1 MNVLYHKLIRDLWAR
16 RGSLTALLVIIAIGV
31 GAYVGMASVWRDL
44 DEARRDYYRHQRLA
58 HFVVDLKRLPQWAVA
73 ESATWPNVIE
83 LRGRVRQ
90 AVLMA
95 LPGVERP
102 IPGAAISMPERR
114 RPVLN
119 DVRLRFGGWFSGANE
134 REVILDH
141 AFAEAHGLRPGD
153 RIKTLLL
160 DKQHDMLV
168 VSTAQSANALAR
180 DGVRVPQTGTGHAGH
195 PSEIPPEAGNDR
207 S

>member
-1 MNVLYHKLIRDLWAR
+1 MNALHRKLIRDLWGR
-16 RGSLTALLVIIAIGV
+16 KGSLAALLVIMAIGV

-44 DEARRDYYRHQRLA
+44 DGARGDYYRNQRLA

-73 ESATWPNVIE
+73 ESAARPNLSE

-90 AVLMA
+90 AVLME

-119 DVRLRFGGWFSGANE
+119 DVMLRSGGWFSGANE

-141 AFAEAHGLRPGD
+141 AFAEAHGLRPG
-153 RIKTLLL
+153 
-160 DKQHDMLV
+160 
-168 VSTAQSANALAR
+168 
-180 DGVRVPQTGTGHAGH
+180 
-195 PSEIPPEAGNDR
+195 EIGRAHV
-207 S
+207 